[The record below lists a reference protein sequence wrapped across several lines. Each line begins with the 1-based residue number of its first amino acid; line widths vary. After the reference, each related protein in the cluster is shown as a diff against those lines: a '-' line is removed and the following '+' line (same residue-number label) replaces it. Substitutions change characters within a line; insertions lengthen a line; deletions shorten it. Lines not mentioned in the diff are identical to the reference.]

1 MKNTSSDKLSGRRD
15 WVAPAVILALAL
27 ALRLIHLY
35 QIRDNPF
42 FLHPIVDAWDYHND
56 ALRMVQTRDWVG
68 DRAFFQAPLATY
80 FLALV
85 YKATG
90 ASLLWPRI
98 VQVILG
104 SLTAAGMFVLARKLF
119 NEKAA
124 WIAGVLT
131 ACYPLFIFFD
141 GELLAPTLTLFLDVA
156 FFLLLFGIT
165 GKKSVW
171 RWILPGLILGLRALA
186 TTNILAVV
194 PVFWIWLV
202 LRGRAWHWP
211 GRRTASA
218 VTVFTVG
225 ILLAVA
231 PVTIRNSM
239 LQDDFVLVSSNAGL
253 NFYLGNSGDY
263 DEKVGIRPG
272 ADFDRLIEEHV
283 SSGRRVGP
291 EMSGYFFAEA
301 RRFISVNPARYA
313 RLLLYKTY
321 LFMQGEEIMRN
332 QEIYPFREYSGLM
345 KILLWKVRIYGGWGI
360 AFPFGLLLPLAW
372 PGRMLAIRRRN
383 ANAILLVAY
392 GTAYSATVIAFFVT
406 SRYRLPVV
414 LPMILLLSYGWSETR
429 SWWRSGKLRITAI
442 AGMGL
447 LFLISNSNLDPMPK
461 GMNPDAYYSLAGT
474 LAEEGD
480 LVGAESYY
488 LKALD
493 LNPADASAWVGLGLR
508 VYQEQGILD
517 RAESCYRKALEVR
530 PGYAGAMYNLGLV
543 AELRNRPASA
553 ESLYL
558 ETIRLNPIMD
568 APYINVA
575 AIALSRGDFSRA
587 HQYYMRAYGIN
598 PENPRTLVGLGVT
611 TSQLEGFGQREG
623 LNQAMEFF
631 DRAIE
636 IDPEFPDIYFN
647 LAIVYSRSGRPED
660 AADNARRALELDPMD
675 DQAYLIYA
683 RQMIAAGRRSDAHR
697 FITAV
702 RRKYP
707 NIPGPRQALRILEE
721 APAP

>member
-1 MKNTSSDKLSGRRD
+1 MKETRSDKLSGRRD
-15 WVAPAVILALAL
+15 WVAPAAVLALAL

-68 DRAFFQAPLATY
+68 DRPFFQAPLATY
-80 FLALV
+80 FLAVV
-85 YKATG
+85 YKAAG
-90 ASLLWPRI
+90 ANLLWPRI

-104 SLTAAGMFVLARKLF
+104 SLTASGMFVLARNLF

-131 ACYPLFIFFD
+131 AGYPLFIFFD
-141 GELLAPTLTLFLDVA
+141 GELLAPTLTLFLDIA
-156 FFLLLFGIT
+156 FFLLLSGIT
-165 GKKSVW
+165 GKASVW
-171 RWILPGLILGLRALA
+171 KWILPGLILGLRALA
-186 TTNILAVV
+186 TTNVLAVV

-202 LRGRAWHWP
+202 FRGRAWHWP
-211 GRRTASA
+211 ERRTVSA
-218 VTVFTVG
+218 VTVFTAA

-291 EMSGYFFAEA
+291 EMSGYFFTEA
-301 RRFISVNPARYA
+301 RRFIAVNPPRYF

-321 LFMQGEEIMRN
+321 LFMRGDEIMRN
-332 QEIYPFREYSGLM
+332 QEIYPFREYSDVM
-345 KILLWKVRIYGGWGI
+345 KLLLWKVRLPGGLGI

-372 PGRMLAIRRRN
+372 PGCMLAFRKRDGN
-383 ANAILLVAY
+383 VLLLIAY
-392 GTAYSATVIAFFVT
+392 GAAYSATVIAFFIT
-406 SRYRLPVV
+406 ARYRLPVV
-414 LPMILLLSYGWSETR
+414 LPMILILAYGWSR
-429 SWWRSGKLRITAI
+429 ISDWWRPAGVRITAVT
-442 AGMGL
+442 GMVL
-447 LFLISNSNLDPMPK
+447 LFILSNWNPGPMTRE
-461 GMNPDAYYSLAGT
+461 MNADAYYSLAGT

-480 LVGAESYY
+480 LDGAESYY
-488 LKALD
+488 LRALD
-493 LNPADASAWVGLGLR
+493 LDPADASAWVGLGLR
-508 VYQEQGILD
+508 VYQEQGMLD

-530 PGYAGAMYNLGLV
+530 PGYAGALYNLGLA
-543 AELRNRPASA
+543 AELRNRPAEA

-558 ETIRLNPIMD
+558 ETIRLNPLMD
-568 APYINVA
+568 ATYINIA
-575 AIALSRGDFSRA
+575 AIALSRGDFRRA
-587 HQYYMRAYGIN
+587 HGYYLKAYGVN

-611 TSQLEGFGQREG
+611 TAELESSGPGGG
-623 LNQAMEFF
+623 LDRAMEFF
-631 DRAIE
+631 ERAKE

-647 LAIVYSRSGRPED
+647 LALIYARSGRPEES
-660 AADNARRALELDPMD
+660 ADNARRALELDPLD
-675 DQAYLIYA
+675 NQAYLVYA
-683 RQMIAAGRRSDAHR
+683 RQMIASGRRDDALR
-697 FITAV
+697 FLTTVA
-702 RRKYP
+702 REYP
-707 NIPGPRQALRILEE
+707 NLPGLRHALQVLKE
-721 APAP
+721 AP